1 MKLQNLALYL
11 FAFSTFISCIALED
25 EFDPTVTTDVV
36 SDKIYYYKDSFP
48 VAITFKDN
56 ALIEESKVKFQ
67 IENPQLIAN
76 DTVIFAFEKTF
87 SEVLA
92 RQLQF
97 DTTFIVPSYVRTGR
111 YLMEISN
118 KDAGNNFIVDTA
130 YFLIGADV
138 QSPVIENFSVT
149 SAIEGNLE
157 NEAFC
162 RAERIVVN
170 ALVTDNIALKRIG
183 VSIADATPRYFQANS
198 IDTIDVA
205 ELVQRQ
211 LFISDS
217 LENGVYNLK
226 LIAEDVFG
234 NTIEETTQINVN
246 CDDQPAVFVSY
257 QEESG
262 IEIPSNRI
270 VTLFPGE
277 QFSLNSLV
285 FTDAGGLDSARLEVS
300 RIGVAPSIGE
310 PAPVVNETP
319 IEVDLQG
326 VNEQDLAQVFNND
339 DFQFSFD
346 LLDTQAGETIFI
358 NITVKDGEQTW
369 EEATFFR
376 FSLVAKE
383 DLAPIIRIADLVI
396 DGTKEYVPENDVL
409 DLTDRLIGKN
419 SIDIA
424 VEGKIQENV
433 GLASIEYS
441 FVSDREEIT
450 PVSGALDDPSV
461 FTSYP
466 VDIGTTLN
474 TAFTIDADPPVFGEV
489 IYTLTITATDIKGQT
504 DDVTYNFRVTY
515 LEAEE

>member
-25 EFDPTVTTDVV
+25 EFDPTVTTDVLT
-36 SDKIYYYKDSFP
+36 DKIYYYNDSFP
-48 VAITFKDN
+48 VSITFKDN
-56 ALIEESKVKFQ
+56 ALIQEGKVKFQ
-67 IENPQLIAN
+67 FDNPQSVAN
-76 DTVIFAFEKTF
+76 DTVVFEYERTF
-87 SEVLA
+87 TDVQA

-97 DTTFIVPSYVRTGR
+97 DSVFIIPSFIRTGK
-111 YLMEISN
+111 YMMEVSN
-118 KDAGNNFIVDTA
+118 LDAGENFIADTS
-130 YFLIGADV
+130 YFYIGTDIQA
-138 QSPVIENFSVT
+138 PTIENLSVT
-149 SAIEGNLE
+149 SVVEGNLE
-157 NEAFC
+157 NDAFC
-162 RAERIVVN
+162 RGERIVVN
-170 ALVTDNIALKRIG
+170 ASVLDNVAVKRIG
-183 VSIADATPRYFQANS
+183 VSIADATPRYFQVNS
-198 IDTIDVA
+198 SDTVNVA
-205 ELVQRQ
+205 DIVQRQ

-217 LENGVYNLK
+217 LTNGTYNLK

-234 NTIEETTQINVN
+234 NAAEVTTQVDVN

-257 QEESG
+257 TEENG

-277 QFSLNSLV
+277 QFKLNSLV

-310 PAPVVNETP
+310 PAPVTNDPP

-326 VNEQDLAQVFNND
+326 VNEQDLAEVFNDN
-339 DFQFSFD
+339 FQFGFD

-396 DGTKEYVPENDVL
+396 DGTKEYVPEDEEL
-409 DLTDRLIGKN
+409 ELTDRLIGKN

-424 VEGKIQENV
+424 VEGKVQENV

-441 FVSDREEIT
+441 FVCDREEI
-450 PVSGALDDPSV
+450 PSVGGALDDPSA

-466 VDIGTTLN
+466 VDLGTTLN
-474 TAFTIDADPPVFGEV
+474 TAFTIDANPPVTGDVF
-489 IYTLTITATDIKGQT
+489 YTLTITATDIKGQV
-504 DDVTYNFRVTY
+504 DDVTYNFKVTY
-515 LEAEE
+515 PVE